1 MLLAQRSNGG
11 PAARAA
17 LCVLLGVMAA
27 ACGGAAG
34 NLVLMK
40 DGYGMSYRLR
50 INPGKEDVALADLD
64 SWLDAGLAWRN
75 FLDP

>member
-1 MLLAQRSNGG
+1 
-11 PAARAA
+11 
-17 LCVLLGVMAA
+17 MAA